1 MQNVLIPVGQAIG
14 SGLFLKKA
22 RLKKQFSS
30 KRQPKVFILLFIISS
45 NNIQSN
51 TRAGFQKLRAGSV

>member
-51 TRAGFQKLRAGSV
+51 TRAGF